1 MTLLLIF
8 FNSFSNSAGW
18 ISNYALIY
26 QFNWQSRWLFD
37 RHFYFPFQ
45 SGWYMK
51 SYLLSED
58 LATFTE
64 EILNGKFHFLCSDL
78 DKTNL
83 GNVVTVTNESQS
95 MARDIILP
103 LVQVFHYSLKCSL
116 EIVEEQFLMVIT
128 SNVVFLFFLQI
139 ITIQRTVREKRGPS
153 LFIGFT
159 QPTH

>member
-1 MTLLLIF
+1 
-8 FNSFSNSAGW
+8 
-18 ISNYALIY
+18 
-26 QFNWQSRWLFD
+26 
-37 RHFYFPFQ
+37 
-45 SGWYMK
+45 MK

-58 LATFTE
+58 LTTFTE

-83 GNVVTVTNESQS
+83 GNVVTVTNEFQS